1 MMHEGDQVG
10 AQAGFS
16 PQKLVREAH
25 MLHMRAKHLIDS
37 TAPYTVQRWAATGAL
52 LFLFMLRI
60 VLAEGWYI
68 VCYALFIYLLNLF
81 LAFLTPKFDPALESD
96 LAAQDVEEGEPGLPT
111 SARAAASSGGLM
123 SSVFHPTQQDG
134 DQDEFRPFIRRLP
147 EFKVGCWTMLTQFW
161 LSATQATLLS
171 IFATFF
177 EAFNIPVFWPVLVVY
192 FMVLFVLTMRRQ
204 IQHMIQY
211 KYLPFDIGR
220 KVRYGSS

>member
-1 MMHEGDQVG
+1 MMHEGDQAG

-25 MLHMRAKHLIDS
+25 MLHMRAQHLIDS
-37 TAPYTVQRWAATGAL
+37 MAPYTVQRWAATGVLLL
-52 LFLFMLRI
+52 LFLLRI

-123 SSVFHPTQQDG
+123 SSVFHPSQQDG

-147 EFKVGCWTMLTQFW
+147 EFKFW
-161 LSATQATLLS
+161 LSATQATVLS
-171 IFATFF
+171 IFASFF

-204 IQHMIQY
+204 IQY
-211 KYLPFDIGR
+211 VG
-220 KVRYGSS
+220 GG